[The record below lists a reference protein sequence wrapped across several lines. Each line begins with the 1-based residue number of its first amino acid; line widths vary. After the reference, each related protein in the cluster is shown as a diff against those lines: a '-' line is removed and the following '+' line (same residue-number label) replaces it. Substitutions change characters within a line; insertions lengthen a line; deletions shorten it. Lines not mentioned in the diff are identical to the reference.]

1 MKRTID
7 RFLIKTQLWVSFMI
21 VLLCIFFGW
30 LNHSVNYN
38 RIGIVFFSSL
48 SAYNFICFQNSWS
61 EKILKKTSF
70 YLVTVSLLLVTY
82 FIFKE
87 KNLAQLFH
95 TLFVGSLVI
104 MYNSNFLKIRFRNI
118 PLLKI
123 FIISFAWVYT
133 ILLIGNASTCKVIS
147 EFLSLYLFIIG
158 ITIPFDICDMD
169 EDTICTIPKYLGI
182 RKSKL
187 ASCLCIIISALVFLL
202 TFCKQDKLLYVI
214 AWEASC
220 MISISMIVFMEKVHQ
235 FFFTRFWI
243 EACSSLPLLIILL
256 QKIRVVLF

>member
-1 MKRTID
+1 MVLYL
-7 RFLIKTQLWVSFMI
+7 LI
-21 VLLCIFFGW
+21 
-30 LNHSVNYN
+30 
-38 RIGIVFFSSL
+38 
-48 SAYNFICFQNSWS
+48 
-61 EKILKKTSF
+61 
-70 YLVTVSLLLVTY
+70 
-82 FIFKE
+82 KE
-87 KNLAQLFH
+87 KNLKLFLNV
-95 TLFVGSLVI
+95 LFLGVI
-104 MYNSNFLKIRFRNI
+104 VLLYNPNFTRIRFRNI

-158 ITIPFDICDMD
+158 ITIPFDICDME
-169 EDTICTIPKYLGI
+169 EDTIFTIPKYLGI
-182 RKSKL
+182 RKSKF
-187 ASCLCIIISALVFLL
+187 ASCLCLFSSALSFVL
-202 TFCKQDKLLYVI
+202 TFCNQDDLPYVI
-214 AWEASC
+214 AWEVAC

>member
-1 MKRTID
+1 MKKTID

-21 VLLCIFFGW
+21 ALLCIFFGW

-38 RIGIVFFSSL
+38 RIGIVFFSAL

-61 EKILKKTSF
+61 EKILKKSSF
-70 YLVTVSLLLVTY
+70 YLVTVSLLLVAY
-82 FIFKE
+82 FVFKE
-87 KNLAQLFH
+87 KNLAQLLH
-95 TLFVGSLVI
+95 ILFVGSIVI
-104 MYNSNFLKIRFRNI
+104 MYNSNFLKIRFRNL

-133 ILLIGNASTCKVIS
+133 ILLIGNTNNSRVIS
-147 EFLSLYLFIIG
+147 EFLSLYLFIFG

-182 RKSKL
+182 RKSKF
-187 ASCLCIIISALVFLL
+187 ASCLCLFSSALSFVL
-202 TFCKQDKLLYVI
+202 TFCNQDDLPYVI
-214 AWEASC
+214 AWEVAC